1 MTVLTWQPMEGK
13 DRDTLEWH
21 RGHTQITLIPAAS
34 QEKMHRALKSSLVSS
49 SSPEHL
55 QGEQESCRRKQPG
68 SSHFAFCHCSA
79 SVQHTVCTGHFLLLP
94 ERLFCLALA
103 KAGADFI
110 PKIPWLWESGI
121 MNMMESMKSKKTE
134 SQDHC
139 CPDYA
144 VLEQSHKW
152 ETPTPILRNVRL
164 ASHLPKNKYVSFIT
178 GERISFQYGFG
189 SVG

>member
-1 MTVLTWQPMEGK
+1 MTVLTWQPMEGR

-21 RGHTQITLIPAAS
+21 RGHTQIALIPAAS
-34 QEKMHRALKSSLVSS
+34 HEKMHRALKSSLVSS

-55 QGEQESCRRKQPG
+55 QGEQE

-94 ERLFCLALA
+94 ECLFCLALA
-103 KAGADFI
+103 KAGTDFI
-110 PKIPWLWESGI
+110 PKISRLWESGI

-134 SQDHC
+134 SQNHC

-152 ETPTPILRNVRL
+152 ETPTPVLRNVRL
-164 ASHLPKNKYVSFIT
+164 ASHLPKNKGVSFIM
-178 GERISFQYGFG
+178 GEEN
-189 SVG
+189 